1 MRLFLLILIG
11 FLFNSTQAQFFNSIG
26 IKSGLAIANQDYRFK
41 SGNQSLDT
49 KDRTGVYVGLQTEM
63 LKKKYFSLTID
74 LGYIQKGRQDEIEE
88 TSVDNPEGTG
98 NYATYDHRYDILSC
112 SPSVKFGLPLGN
124 FAPYAY
130 AGPRVD
136 YLMGVKDD
144 PALYYPSPR
153 SKTTTFGASYGV
165 GLSYDLQQI
174 GFLIEFQH
182 QPDFTPILDLGSST
196 QGLEGTNEAFILS
209 FGVSYLLH

>member
-26 IKSGLAIANQDYRFK
+26 IKSGLVIANQDYRFK

-63 LKKKYFSLTID
+63 LKKKYFSLSID

-98 NYATYDHRYDILSC
+98 TYTTYDHRYDILSF
-112 SPSVKFGLPLGN
+112 SPSVKFRLPLGN
-124 FAPYAY
+124 FAPYAF

-136 YLMGVKDD
+136 YLLGVKNE
-144 PALYYPSPR
+144 PTSYTPNPSNG
-153 SKTTTFGASYGV
+153 TTTFGVSYGL
-165 GLSYDLQQI
+165 GLSYVLQQL
-174 GFLIEFQH
+174 GFQIEFQH
-182 QPDFTPILDLGSST
+182 QPDFTPILNLGSST

-209 FGVSYLLH
+209 IGISYLLH

>member
-26 IKSGLAIANQDYRFK
+26 IKSGLVIANQDYRFK

-49 KDRTGVYVGLQTEM
+49 KDRTGVYVGLQVEM

-98 NYATYDHRYDILSC
+98 NYVTYDLRYDILSF
-112 SPSVKFGLPLGN
+112 SPSVKFRLPLGN
-124 FAPYAY
+124 FAPYAF

-136 YLMGVKDD
+136 YLLGVKNE
-144 PALYYPSPR
+144 PTSYTPNPSNG
-153 SKTTTFGASYGV
+153 TTTFGVSYGL
-165 GLSYDLQQI
+165 GLSYVLQQL
-174 GFLIEFQH
+174 GFQIEFQH

-209 FGVSYLLH
+209 IGISYLLQ

>member
-26 IKSGLAIANQDYRFK
+26 IKSGLVIANQDYRFK

-49 KDRTGVYVGLQTEM
+49 KYRTGVYVGLQTEM
-63 LKKKYFSLTID
+63 LKKKYFSLSID

-98 NYATYDHRYDILSC
+98 SYATYDHRYDILSF
-112 SPSVKFGLPLGN
+112 SPSAKFRLPLN
-124 FAPYAY
+124 KFAPYAF
-130 AGPRVD
+130 AGPRLD
-136 YLMGVKDD
+136 YLLGVKNE
-144 PALYYPSPR
+144 PTSYTPNPSNG
-153 SKTTTFGASYGV
+153 TTIFGVSYGL
-165 GLSYDLQQI
+165 GLSYVLQQL
-174 GFLIEFQH
+174 GFQIEFQH
-182 QPDFTPILDLGSST
+182 QPDFTPILNLGSST